1 MAPFD
6 SHNTTFWLVCN
17 CKYISILY
25 RCGVIWRWKYR
36 DLKIWV
42 RGHSRSLKM
51 VPFKSKDT
59 VSYSHSIA
67 TMAVSSAV
75 STQYT
80 NMTQP
85 ARHRTIATV
94 ALRSLARL
102 RSAAKIT
109 IESWRVKSRYPSPVY
124 EWFAFTARQHSNV
137 EARYWHKQGFFNVQF
152 YTKTAV
158 LNGFV
163 QF

>member
-1 MAPFD
+1 MELFD
-6 SHNTTFWLVCN
+6 VENIVT
-17 CKYISILY
+17 
-25 RCGVIWRWKYR
+25 
-36 DLKIWV
+36 LKSGLEV
-42 RGHSRSLKM
+42 TQDHSLKM

-109 IESWRVKSRYPSPVY
+109 IES
-124 EWFAFTARQHSNV
+124 
-137 EARYWHKQGFFNVQF
+137 
-152 YTKTAV
+152 
-158 LNGFV
+158 
-163 QF
+163 